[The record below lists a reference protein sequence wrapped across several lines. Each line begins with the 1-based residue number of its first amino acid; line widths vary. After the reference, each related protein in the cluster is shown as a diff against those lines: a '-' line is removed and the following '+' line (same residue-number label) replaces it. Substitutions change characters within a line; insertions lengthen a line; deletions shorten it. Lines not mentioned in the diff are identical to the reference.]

1 MRNQFTIIVIVF
13 ASVVLGACAAR
24 VQLAVPPIVT
34 EAQAAD
40 TVVVP
45 SPLPLYALTPED
57 LSPVTSTT
65 PLPTVRTCDRLKQI
79 DSAESLLAPVE
90 LFVGTKEYR
99 YTEKRAG
106 SVSVFKDPEKQIAL
120 ELLNTEDCSLSQV
133 IITKRGDALIAPPGY
148 DIEVVARV
156 NGIRWNNWA
165 TEYRVNSPEGLTVM
179 ANKYVVTTGTTST
192 SGDIVIGAPGLR
204 IAGVDANEITIG
216 DSYSA
221 NLAFTRSAIH
231 LITRAPAMPAGGD
244 SADDVVEVQDPVS
257 GLAFQIAMYR
267 QRRRV
272 AYEVGI
278 AWGSKVVKP
287 AHLAILLG

>member
-1 MRNQFTIIVIVF
+1 MRP
-13 ASVVLGACAAR
+13 AS
-24 VQLAVPPIVT
+24 
-34 EAQAAD
+34 
-40 TVVVP
+40 
-45 SPLPLYALTPED
+45 S
-57 LSPVTSTT
+57 TSSLFHCTT
-65 PLPTVRTCDRLKQI
+65 TR
-79 DSAESLLAPVE
+79 
-90 LFVGTKEYR
+90 
-99 YTEKRAG
+99 
-106 SVSVFKDPEKQIAL
+106 
-120 ELLNTEDCSLSQV
+120 
-133 IITKRGDALIAPPGY
+133 PG
-148 DIEVVARV
+148 IVAR
-156 NGIRWNNWA
+156 
-165 TEYRVNSPEGLTVM
+165 S
-179 ANKYVVTTGTTST
+179 TGTTST